1 MNTDRNSPCPC
12 GSKKKFKN
20 CCIELY
26 QERLKWDGL
35 EEGLRKKIQDYWEK
49 FYADKYTKD
58 AISYFDKDIDWNNIN
73 ERRLFFDWFIHDYVI
88 KENGKSVTTVIQ
100 KFVKDC
106 DDHLDKEEKKTSKL
120 WANSALKFYEV
131 SDIKKGSRYTIR
143 DVFDNHEKQLFLFDR
158 SSSFTI
164 SKYDILYTRLY
175 SVGDIIRSS
184 GSLIVLPR
192 RFLPVI
198 KEYVMSSFQIF
209 ASKRNKEST
218 SNFETETFGLNDYFR
233 KESLSLIKYIDSLKL
248 QPVITTAQGDLVV
261 LSRSSFLI
269 KNKNRLLSLLGN
281 SKDFV
286 ELENEENVLRY
297 DWVKELEEGKFDF
310 LKDVDNKY
318 NNNNNNNNDKVKVKD
333 KQKSQLAN
341 LSEEISLNTILWVSE
356 DEYDLQ
362 ERENIFDIYNNDSD
376 GRSGGKKEGRYIPY
390 RVLGNLFLDGKNLEV
405 ECLSDSLLYR
415 CNDLIQSLAGKY
427 LKHLGNVYKDISSSG
442 LNAEQKVNSMDD
454 YEHYHNNPDNDN
466 NYDNDDDFDAGESDT
481 NEIERSFKQMLENY
495 YENWIITKI
504 PSLGNK
510 TPLQHVKTKKGKE
523 VVRELLKVMET
534 DFARNSNIGL
544 PPFPFEK
551 VKERLDL

>member
-1 MNTDRNSPCPC
+1 LNTNRNSPCPC

-26 QERLKWDGL
+26 YERLKWDGL

-58 AISYFDKDIDWNNIN
+58 VISYFDKDIDWNDIN

-88 KENGKSVTTVIQ
+88 NENGKSVTTIIQ

-120 WANSALKFYEV
+120 WANSAFKFYEV
-131 SDIKKGSRYTIR
+131 SDIKKGSGYTIR
-143 DVFDNHEKQLFLFDR
+143 DIFENHEKQLFLFDR

-198 KEYVMSSFQIF
+198 KEYVMSSFRIF
-209 ASKRNKEST
+209 ASKRNKESK
-218 SNFETETFGLNDYFR
+218 SNFEPETSGLNDYFR
-233 KESLSLIKYIDSLKL
+233 KESLSIIKYIDSLKL

-286 ELENEENVLRY
+286 ELENEGNVLRY

-310 LKDVDNKY
+310 LNDADTKY
-318 NNNNNNNNDKVKVKD
+318 NNNNEVKD
-333 KQKSQLAN
+333 KQKSHLAN
-341 LSEEISLNTILWVSE
+341 ISEEISLNTILWVSE

-362 ERENIFDIYNNDSD
+362 ECENTFDIYNNYN
-376 GRSGGKKEGRYIPY
+376 GGKKEGRYIPY
-390 RVLGNLFLDGKNLEV
+390 RVLGNLSIDGKNLKV
-405 ECLSDSLLYR
+405 ECLSDSLLYQ
-415 CNDLIQSLAGKY
+415 CNDLIQSLAGRY
-427 LKHLGNVYKDISSSG
+427 LKHLGNAYKDISSSG
-442 LNAEQKVNSMDD
+442 LNAEQQMVDSMDD
-454 YEHYHNNPDNDN
+454 YELYHNNFDNDEN
-466 NYDNDDDFDAGESDT
+466 NDDFEAGESNT
-481 NEIERSFKQMLENY
+481 KEIERSFKQMLENY
-495 YENWIITKI
+495 YANWIITKI

-510 TPLQHVKTKKGKE
+510 TPLQYVKTKKGKE
-523 VVRELLKVMET
+523 VVRELLKVMEN
-534 DFARNSNIGL
+534 DFARNSNSGL

>member
-1 MNTDRNSPCPC
+1 LNTNRNSPCPC

-26 QERLKWDGL
+26 HERLKWDGL

-58 AISYFDKDIDWNNIN
+58 VISYFDKDIDWNDIN

-88 KENGKSVTTVIQ
+88 NENGKSVTTIIQ

-120 WANSALKFYEV
+120 WANSAFKFYEV
-131 SDIKKGSRYTIR
+131 SDIKKGSGYTIR
-143 DVFDNHEKQLFLFDR
+143 DIFENHEKQLFLFDR

-198 KEYVMSSFQIF
+198 KEYVMSSFRIF
-209 ASKRNKEST
+209 ASKRNKESK
-218 SNFETETFGLNDYFR
+218 SNFEPETSGLNDYFR
-233 KESLSLIKYIDSLKL
+233 KESLSIIKYIDSLKL

-286 ELENEENVLRY
+286 ELENEGNVLRY

-310 LKDVDNKY
+310 LNDADTKY
-318 NNNNNNNNDKVKVKD
+318 NNNNEVKD
-333 KQKSQLAN
+333 KQKSHLAN
-341 LSEEISLNTILWVSE
+341 ISEEISLNTILWVSE

-362 ERENIFDIYNNDSD
+362 ECENTFDIYNNYN
-376 GRSGGKKEGRYIPY
+376 GGKKEGRYIPY
-390 RVLGNLFLDGKNLEV
+390 RVLGNLSIDGKNLKV
-405 ECLSDSLLYR
+405 ECLSDSLLYQ
-415 CNDLIQSLAGKY
+415 CNDLIQSLAGRY
-427 LKHLGNVYKDISSSG
+427 LKHLGNAYKDISSSG
-442 LNAEQKVNSMDD
+442 LNAEQQMVDSMDD
-454 YEHYHNNPDNDN
+454 YELYHNNFDNDEN
-466 NYDNDDDFDAGESDT
+466 NDDFEAGESNT
-481 NEIERSFKQMLENY
+481 KEIERSFKQMLENY
-495 YENWIITKI
+495 YANWIITKI

-510 TPLQHVKTKKGKE
+510 TPLQYVKTKKGKE
-523 VVRELLKVMET
+523 VVRELLKVMEN
-534 DFARNSNIGL
+534 DFARNSNSGL

>member
-1 MNTDRNSPCPC
+1 MNTNRNSPCPC

-26 QERLKWDGL
+26 HERLKWDGL
-35 EEGLRKKIQDYWEK
+35 EESLRKKIQDYWEK

-58 AISYFDKDIDWNNIN
+58 AISYFDKDIDWNDIN

-88 KENGKSVTTVIQ
+88 NEDGKSVTTVIQ

-120 WANSALKFYEV
+120 WADSATKFYEV
-131 SDIKKGSRYTIR
+131 SDIKKGSGYTIR

-209 ASKRNKEST
+209 TSKRNKESK
-218 SNFETETFGLNDYFR
+218 SNFEHETSDLNDYFR

-248 QPVITTAQGDLVV
+248 QPPVITTAQGDLVV

-286 ELENEENVLRY
+286 ELENDENVLRY
-297 DWVKELEEGKFDF
+297 DWVKELEKGKFDF
-310 LKDVDNKY
+310 LNDVDTKY
-318 NNNNNNNNDKVKVKD
+318 GNNNNNNNDKVKD
-333 KQKSQLAN
+333 KQKPHLAN

-362 ERENIFDIYNNDSD
+362 ECGNNFDIHNND
-376 GRSGGKKEGRYIPY
+376 SGGKKEGRYIPY
-390 RVLGNLFLDGKNLEV
+390 RVLGNLSIDGKNLKV
-405 ECLSDSLLYR
+405 ECLSDSLLYQ

-427 LKHLGNVYKDISSSG
+427 LKHLGNAYKDISSSG
-442 LNAEQKVNSMDD
+442 LNAEQMVDSMDD
-454 YEHYHNNPDNDN
+454 YEHYHNNSDND
-466 NYDNDDDFDAGESDT
+466 DDDFDAGELDIR
-481 NEIERSFKQMLENY
+481 EIERSFKQMLENY

-510 TPLQHVKTKKGKE
+510 TPLQYVKTKKGKE
-523 VVRELLKVMET
+523 VVRELLKVMEN
-534 DFARNSNIGL
+534 DFARKGNSNL